1 MLEQGPLF
9 VESDNFCACNWR
21 PVCVGYRYTW
31 YYVPKYLVTVFFRG
45 AAISLLFLSTLSQ
58 PSATGAVFHG
68 SGHTQR
74 IVDNVIKGL

>member
-45 AAISLLFLSTLSQ
+45 AAISLLFLSTLSALGNGGCF
-58 PSATGAVFHG
+58 SWVRSHTTGCR
-68 SGHTQR
+68 QC
-74 IVDNVIKGL
+74 